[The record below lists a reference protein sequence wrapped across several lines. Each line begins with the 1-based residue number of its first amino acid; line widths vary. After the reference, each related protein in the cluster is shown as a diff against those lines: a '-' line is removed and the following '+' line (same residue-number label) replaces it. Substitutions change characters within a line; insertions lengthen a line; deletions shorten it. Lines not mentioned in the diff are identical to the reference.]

1 MKRLYINHISF
12 ILDSMGATREREQPL
27 AASQEREKCKK
38 QILETDTSICNM
50 HILCNGRHDQVAK
63 LAAMNITD
71 AAPLI
76 AIFILLHQKTCRCSS
91 QTTCRHST
99 LFEDV
104 LFLNGFAKDEA
115 SALQDKLKNL
125 PGSALQVCMTTA
137 CAPQSNSHAQIAQNV
152 MEFLLPAENNECL
165 VPGSF

>member
-1 MKRLYINHISF
+1 MKRVYINHISF

-76 AIFILLHQKTCRCSS
+76 AIFILMKFQKAVYMPTLIRTENFSTVPCSKS
-91 QTTCRHST
+91 RGASF
-99 LFEDV
+99 FE
-104 LFLNGFAKDEA
+104 
-115 SALQDKLKNL
+115 KN
-125 PGSALQVCMTTA
+125 S
-137 CAPQSNSHAQIAQNV
+137 
-152 MEFLLPAENNECL
+152 
-165 VPGSF
+165 